1 MAALGSQAHLWIVF
15 GRAFLLE
22 LERGNVERAQVF
34 ARAFL
39 SRLAPFNGDRGV
51 PRGGRGSPSVSR

>member
-1 MAALGSQAHLWIVF
+1 MAPPTRPRDLEVVF
-15 GRAFLLE
+15 GRAFLME

-39 SRLAPFNGDRGV
+39 SQHAEDLAA
-51 PRGGRGSPSVSR
+51 S